1 MSRGLCECGCGQR
14 TNLAPHN
21 NRSKGW
27 VMGQPLRYI
36 HGHQAWRGDH
46 EDDRAIAY
54 YTGRAD
60 ARNGRPRRVDIADT
74 SMIGDAYTRGFNSLA
89 GDPS

>member
-21 NRSKGW
+21 APSKGW
-27 VMGQPLRYI
+27 VKGRPLRYI
-36 HGHQAWRGDH
+36 DGHRTQQESR